1 MAHQTRFGPRLLYST
16 SIMARFTQFEF
27 LRRIVCRIPQLNLR
41 HSLQQHVLSLC
52 LHHMAVFKMFVAEIK
67 GSEQRAI
74 RSCVLLQIARPQPPP
89 EKKTETGTGIG
100 VLALPG
106 VWSAFL
112 SLHVWGCAAFCSD
125 HCPIVRLRA
134 PHTWGLDKQILQ
146 KTRAARVSHQTTS
159 TLSRTTTKTLY
170 YKHRPSSPPS
180 GMYELRSC
188 PYWSPRRH
196 FTAEEERLACVAP
209 NCSKDP
215 SKNAPDT
222 NNAVSRSKQ

>member
-146 KTRAARVSHQTTS
+146 KRELPGSVTRQHPLCPGQPQ
-159 TLSRTTTKTLY
+159 
-170 YKHRPSSPPS
+170 RP
-180 GMYELRSC
+180 C
-188 PYWSPRRH
+188 ITNTDQVRRQVV
-196 FTAEEERLACVAP
+196 CM
-209 NCSKDP
+209 S
-215 SKNAPDT
+215 
-222 NNAVSRSKQ
+222 